1 MGIFTAHEIDPAEIE
16 RNYGPILVEGER
28 VLAAFKTVR
37 DTAFLTDL
45 RFVLVDV
52 QGLTGSKTSVQSV
65 PYRSIT
71 RFSVESAGTLDLDSD
86 LNIWVSG
93 AATPISVKVSRN
105 ADPQAILRLL
115 AQQVLAKR

>member
-1 MGIFTAHEIDPAEIE
+1 MGILSAHEIDPAEIE
-16 RNYGPILVEGER
+16 RSYGPILIEGER
-28 VLAAFKTVR
+28 VLAAFKAVR

-52 QGLTGSKTSVQSV
+52 QGLTGSKTSVQSI

-86 LNIWVSG
+86 LNIWVSSL
-93 AATPISVKVSRN
+93 ATPISVKVSRN

-115 AQQVLAKR
+115 AQQLLAKR